1 VRDDASLLS
10 LARAV
15 VDDLGTLITGHVRLA
30 RAEITADALR
40 YSRRLALVG
49 LAAAVLL
56 LGYACPCVGAALA
69 LAPRL
74 GLPVAF
80 VVVGGVHVLGAA
92 VALAVVLARDAPPPF
107 DGSFSELDRTVAS
120 LAPKPKPEPKI
131 DGARQLAQQPA
142 SERIIPRGT
151 A

>member
-1 VRDDASLLS
+1 METTRIDGEAGNGKAGTRSTATDA
-10 LARAV
+10 
-15 VDDLGTLITGHVRLA
+15 
-30 RAEITADALR
+30 EDAAFDIV
-40 YSRRLALVG
+40 ALVG